1 MLPIECKKAHTS
13 PFLQAT
19 ISEPF
24 SLFVFSSLL
33 FSRTCS
39 DHGDDTFKTTDMNQ
53 QKESTQT
60 ALIVNPNSAGGST
73 QKDWEDIY
81 GKVKGTLGSL
91 KVVFSTKRG
100 DGTNLARDLL
110 KQGFDKIIALGGD
123 GTINEVANGFFEEI
137 IVGSYHN
144 SNGNDTVFELPELRP
159 INPNAI
165 MGIIPSGSRNILAK
179 SLDMPVE
186 IIECC
191 QRFLDAKPQKID
203 VIVGAMTEGVTE
215 GQKMEPSNN
224 SNINA
229 RAYLNAAEIGVGAE
243 IIDRSK
249 RIRDRIRSRV
259 ISTISSV
266 VSTLPTYES
275 NICDISIDNGQR
287 SLLSKMTMGVIA
299 NGKYLGGGLTAAPR
313 ANISDGLL
321 DITILQNSGSFKM
334 LEGLVNMQE
343 NKDFTLNDNNLFY
356 SQAKKVSIKSKEREI
371 TVTLDGEPTGVLPAT
386 FQVYQHALNVKV

>member
-1 MLPIECKKAHTS
+1 
-13 PFLQAT
+13 
-19 ISEPF
+19 
-24 SLFVFSSLL
+24 
-33 FSRTCS
+33 
-39 DHGDDTFKTTDMNQ
+39 MNQ

-73 QKDWEDIY
+73 QKDWEVIY

-91 KVVFSTKRG
+91 KVVFSKKRG

-203 VIVGAMTEGVTE
+203 VIVGVMTEGVTE
-215 GQKMEPSNN
+215 GQKTEPSNN
-224 SNINA
+224 SNITA

-266 VSTLPTYES
+266 VATLPTYES